1 MDIILR
7 TLVPWRPVR
16 YRAENKRKN
25 GIKKSLSE
33 GVLGAERNTDRV
45 YMYLRAMKIR
55 TRNESESMLLR
66 NDRYWVSLLSCENK
80 SQGIIL

>member
-45 YMYLRAMKIR
+45 YMYLRAM
-55 TRNESESMLLR
+55 
-66 NDRYWVSLLSCENK
+66 
-80 SQGIIL
+80 